1 MPKGGFVGQGF
12 CGFLLHI
19 YANVVIVQQHI
30 CHAVFAT
37 ASLKHL
43 LPCTLTCHPELDSG
57 FHCYTRLRLKAAM
70 TEKTCS
76 EKKHVM
82 TKKTVMLNLNLSS

>member
-19 YANVVIVQQHI
+19 YANVVIAQQHI

-57 FHCYTRLRLKAAM
+57 SHCCTRLRLKAAM
-70 TEKTCS
+70 TVTEDAMTEKN
-76 EKKHVM
+76 M
-82 TKKTVMLNLNLSS
+82 